1 MNAVSDEGA
10 AVAAMDSARIREL
23 AQGLNVLTDDDFALL
38 AGVKPSTTEA
48 WRKRGTGPS
57 YVLLGNRYFY
67 PRVVKGVYKA
77 GGTRLAIETGAPV
90 IPVAVTSAKCWPRKA
105 GQRQDPL
112 ALVLHDDRS
121 HLLHDRSESGQS
133 GVGGNP

>member
-1 MNAVSDEGA
+1 MNSTPDPGA
-10 AVAAMDSARIREL
+10 AVVSIDSARIREL

-67 PRVVKGVYKA
+67 PRVAVAEFLTAK
-77 GGTRLAIETGAPV
+77 TRER
-90 IPVAVTSAKCWPRKA
+90 VTPMRGS
-105 GQRQDPL
+105 L
-112 ALVLHDDRS
+112 
-121 HLLHDRSESGQS
+121 
-133 GVGGNP
+133 